1 LKVSSGLGAGIVLA
15 LCLFNGSPIYAQA
28 LNQELEG
35 LLKTNPEILARRK
48 EVEAARKGVD
58 IAISGFLPKLDA
70 VGEIGPEHIES
81 PITERAQQDWNNV
94 KQIGGVR
101 MTQNIFDGFETPSE
115 VKTARLNL
123 EVAEFTYAGARQNV
137 LFEGVDAYVEVLRQ
151 MRLVELAGLTENTIK
166 TQLNLEDERVERG
179 AGIAVDVLQAKSRLQ
194 VAKEQRVAFEGAL
207 KDGISRYIQIFNHPP
222 DLSAMNT
229 PVPPTDL
236 LPQDL
241 DEATKI
247 ALEENPAVN
256 SSLATVAVA
265 KERRRLTQADYY
277 PTIDVVAAANVEKDN
292 DLVEGT
298 RTDYSIVLQA
308 TWNLFNGFATRS
320 SVAQAAIDYRA
331 SLDNHESVNRQ
342 VVDATRR
349 AWHELMTARERVALL
364 ENGVNIASEV
374 FVARRRLREA
384 GKETVINVLDAEN
397 EVNRARINLTIAS
410 SDSIV
415 ATYRVLQGMGRLDV
429 KHLMLRTD

>member
-1 LKVSSGLGAGIVLA
+1 MKVSFGLCAGFVLA
-15 LCLFNGSPIYAQA
+15 LCLFNGSPTNAQA
-28 LNQELEG
+28 INQELEG

-58 IAISGFLPKLDA
+58 IAISGFLPKVDA
-70 VGEIGPEHIES
+70 TGEIGPEHIDS
-81 PITERAQQDWNNV
+81 PITDRAEQDWNNV

-123 EVAEFTYAGARQNV
+123 EVAEFTYSGARQNI
-137 LFEGVDAYVEVLRQ
+137 LFEGVNAYSEVLRQ
-151 MRLVELAGLTENTIK
+151 KQLVELARLTEDTIK
-166 TQLNLEDERVERG
+166 TQLSLEDERVLRG

-222 DLSAMNT
+222 ELDNMNN

-241 DEATKI
+241 DKAVEI

-265 KERRRLTQADYY
+265 EERRRR
-277 PTIDVVAAANVEKDN
+277 NRC
-292 DLVEGT
+292 G
-298 RTDYSIVLQA
+298 S
-308 TWNLFNGFATRS
+308 
-320 SVAQAAIDYRA
+320 
-331 SLDNHESVNRQ
+331 NHDGEE
-342 VVDATRR
+342 
-349 AWHELMTARERVALL
+349 W
-364 ENGVNIASEV
+364 G
-374 FVARRRLREA
+374 RRRL
-384 GKETVINVLDAEN
+384 
-397 EVNRARINLTIAS
+397 
-410 SDSIV
+410 
-415 ATYRVLQGMGRLDV
+415 
-429 KHLMLRTD
+429 